1 MDKSE
6 RIGSFKQSPIIA
18 GETYKAYIPKP
29 LPPLPPLDLSYLYPL
44 LDKANTAIGRL
55 DGMSMV
61 LPDAN
66 LFLYMYIRKEA
77 VLSSQIE
84 GAQTSFSDFLL
95 FENDEN
101 PQAQIDDLTEVS
113 CYVNAMNYGLERLE
127 FFPLSLRLIRE
138 IHKILMN
145 KTYDGEMLPGEFR
158 SSQNWIGGSRLGNA
172 SFVPPPPEYLIET
185 LDNFEKFLYQPN
197 IKMPALVKAA
207 LAHAQ
212 FETILPFH
220 DGNGRLGR
228 LLITLILRHEG
239 LLIRPLLYLS
249 IYLKLNRQQYYDHL
263 QSIPETGN
271 WESWIEFFL
280 TGVIE
285 TAEQGAKTIQAIVAL
300 FDEDRAK
307 IRNSGRSTAAV
318 LSIYNFLQD
327 HPISST
333 TKIRDKCKLSLPT
346 VLRSLITLEAI
357 GITREITGKDRN
369 KIFVYDRY
377 FALLSQGTEPL

>member
-1 MDKSE
+1 MDKLE

-29 LPPLPPLDLSYLYPL
+29 LPPSPPLDLSYLYPL
-44 LDKANTAIGRL
+44 LDKANSAIGRL
-55 DGMSMV
+55 DGMCMV

-84 GAQTSFSDFLL
+84 GTQTSFSDFLL
-95 FENDEN
+95 FENDEV
-101 PQAQIDDLTEVS
+101 PRAQINDLTEVS

-145 KTYDGEMLPGEFR
+145 NAYDDEKLPGEFR
-158 SSQNWIGGSRLGNA
+158 SSQNWVGGSRPGNA

-185 LDNFEKFLYQPN
+185 LDNFEKFLYQSN
-197 IKMPALVKAA
+197 IKMPALVKVA

-239 LLIRPLLYLS
+239 MLIRPLLYLS
-249 IYLKLNRQQYYDHL
+249 MYLKLNRQQYYDHL
-263 QSIPETGN
+263 QSIPETGD

-307 IRNSGRSTAAV
+307 IRNSGKSTAAV
-318 LSIYNFLQD
+318 LNIYNYLQD

-369 KIFVYDRY
+369 KVFVYDRY

>member
-1 MDKSE
+1 MDKLE

-18 GETYKAYIPKP
+18 GERYKAYISKP
-29 LPPLPPLDLSYLYPL
+29 LPPSPPLDLSCLYPL

-61 LPDAN
+61 LPDAD

-84 GAQTSFSDFLL
+84 GTQTSFSDFLL
-95 FENDEN
+95 FENDE
-101 PQAQIDDLTEVS
+101 ASRAKIDDLTEVS

-145 KTYDGEMLPGEFR
+145 NAKGDDKLPGEFR
-158 SSQNWIGGSRLGNA
+158 SSQNWIGGSRPGNA
-172 SFVPPPPEYLIET
+172 DFVPPPPEYLIET
-185 LDNFEKFLYQPN
+185 LDYFEKFLNQSN
-197 IKMPALVKAA
+197 INMPALIKAA
-207 LAHAQ
+207 LAHVQ
-212 FETILPFH
+212 FETILPFQ

-239 LLIRPLLYLS
+239 ILIHPLLYLS
-249 IYLKLNRQQYYDHL
+249 MYLKLNRQQYYDHL
-263 QSIPETGN
+263 QSIPETGD

-285 TAEQGAKTIQAIVAL
+285 TAEQGAKTIQTIVAL

-307 IRNSGRSTAAV
+307 IRNSGKSTASA
-318 LSIYNFLQD
+318 
-327 HPISST
+327 T
-333 TKIRDKCKLSLPT
+333 AR
-346 VLRSLITLEAI
+346 
-357 GITREITGKDRN
+357 TR
-369 KIFVYDRY
+369 
-377 FALLSQGTEPL
+377 A

>member
-29 LPPLPPLDLSYLYPL
+29 LPPSPPLDLLYLYPL
-44 LDKANTAIGRL
+44 LDKANSAIGRL

-66 LFLYMYIRKEA
+66 LFLYMYLRKEA

-84 GAQTSFSDFLL
+84 GTQTSFSDFLL
-95 FENDEN
+95 FENDEA
-101 PQAQIDDLTEVS
+101 PRAQIDDLTEVS
-113 CYVNAMNYGLERLE
+113 CYVNAMTYGLERLE

-145 KTYDGEMLPGEFR
+145 NAYDGEMLPGEFR

-185 LDNFEKFLYQPN
+185 LDNFEKFLYQSN

-228 LLITLILRHEG
+228 LLITLLLRHEG
-239 LLIRPLLYLS
+239 MLTRPLLYLS
-249 IYLKLNRQQYYDHL
+249 MYLKLNRQQYYDHL
-263 QSIPETGN
+263 QSIPETGD

-307 IRNSGRSTAAV
+307 ISNSGRSTAAV

>member
-1 MDKSE
+1 MDKLE

-18 GETYKAYIPKP
+18 GERYKAYIPKP
-29 LPPLPPLDLSYLYPL
+29 LPPSPPLDLSHLYPL

-61 LPDAN
+61 LPDAD
-66 LFLYMYIRKEA
+66 LFLYMYTRKEA

-84 GAQTSFSDFLL
+84 GTQTSFSDFLL
-95 FENDEN
+95 FENDEA
-101 PQAQIDDLTEVS
+101 PRAKKDDLTEVS

-145 KTYDGEMLPGEFR
+145 NAKGDDKLPGEFR
-158 SSQNWIGGSRLGNA
+158 SSQNWIGGSSPGNA
-172 SFVPPPPEYLIET
+172 HFVPPPPEYLIET
-185 LDNFEKFLYQPN
+185 LDYFEKFLNQAN
-197 IKMPALVKAA
+197 INMPALIKAA
-207 LAHAQ
+207 LAHVQ
-212 FETILPFH
+212 FETILPFQ

-239 LLIRPLLYLS
+239 MLIHPLLYLS
-249 IYLKLNRQQYYDHL
+249 MYLKLNRQQYYDHL
-263 QSIPETGN
+263 QSIPETGD

-285 TAEQGAKTIQAIVAL
+285 TAEQGAKTIQTIVAL

-307 IRNSGRSTAAV
+307 IRNSGKSTAAV
-318 LSIYNFLQD
+318 LNIYNYLLD
-327 HPISST
+327 HPVSST
-333 TKIRDKCKLSLPT
+333 SKIRDKCELSLPT

-357 GITREITGKDRN
+357 GIIREITGKERN
-369 KIFVYDRY
+369 KIFIYDRY
-377 FALLSQGTEPL
+377 FALLSQGAETL